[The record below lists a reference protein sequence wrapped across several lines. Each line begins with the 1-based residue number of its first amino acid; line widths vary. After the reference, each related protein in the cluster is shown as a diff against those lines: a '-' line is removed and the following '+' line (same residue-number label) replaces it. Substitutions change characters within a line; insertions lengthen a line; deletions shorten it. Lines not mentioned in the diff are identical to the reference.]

1 VEVKRIKFNQITKIT
16 TNTKKIFCN
25 NNSSSKMKKI
35 MDSITIKIKAIK
47 TFKKTANTIIK

>member
-1 VEVKRIKFNQITKIT
+1 
-16 TNTKKIFCN
+16 
-25 NNSSSKMKKI
+25 MKKI